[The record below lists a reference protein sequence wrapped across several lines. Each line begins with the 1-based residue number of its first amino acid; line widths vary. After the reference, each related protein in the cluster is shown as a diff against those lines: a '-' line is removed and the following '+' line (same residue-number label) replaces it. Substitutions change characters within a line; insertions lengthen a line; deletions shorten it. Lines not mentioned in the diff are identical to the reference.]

1 MRSERRNISKKQR
14 ISLYSSH
21 DSRRCFNHNIEF
33 GSKLSAN
40 KSQCSAVAFG
50 NSVIL
55 HSVTKNVIAYTYKMH
70 CCVCNFRQ
78 FGRNTFLG
86 CKINGKIGILCR
98 RGEHF
103 VCKQSRHT
111 VKKYAA
117 SANRCGKSGGISAAF
132 DGLKAPT
139 GSRFKV
145 ARNALFVFRIGRFHR
160 CPIVRRA
167 GAARRK
173 HPCNALSR
181 HAFSA
186 FASADYEY
194 FHFHSRV
201 FKRS

>member
-103 VCKQSRHT
+103 VCKQSRIRWFQSPNRLALQGGAQCAFRLPNRKVPSLPNST
-111 VKKYAA
+111 QGRSRAPQA
-117 SANRCGKSGGISAAF
+117 SLQCAEPPCF
-132 DGLKAPT
+132 F
-139 GSRFKV
+139 RFC
-145 ARNALFVFRIGRFHR
+145 FRR
-160 CPIVRRA
+160 
-167 GAARRK
+167 
-173 HPCNALSR
+173 L
-181 HAFSA
+181 
-186 FASADYEY
+186 
-194 FHFHSRV
+194 
-201 FKRS
+201 

>member
-78 FGRNTFLG
+78 FGRNTFPG

-98 RGEHF
+98 RGGTFRLQAEPSHCQKVRSLREPMRKKRRYF
-103 VCKQSRHT
+103 DRIRWFQSPNRLALQGDAQCAFRLPNRKVPSLPNST
-111 VKKYAA
+111 QGRSRAPQA
-117 SANRCGKSGGISAAF
+117 SLQCAEPPCF
-132 DGLKAPT
+132 F
-139 GSRFKV
+139 RFC
-145 ARNALFVFRIGRFHR
+145 FRR
-160 CPIVRRA
+160 
-167 GAARRK
+167 
-173 HPCNALSR
+173 L
-181 HAFSA
+181 
-186 FASADYEY
+186 
-194 FHFHSRV
+194 
-201 FKRS
+201 